1 MIYFIVPAAGA
12 FSICEVVSEVRPA
25 LADRFRIIH
34 YEDLFAQKQ
43 FHRGSYV
50 LAALDQLSPTM
61 RQLVCSLHEQ
71 LTAVAGVRILNHPR
85 RSLQRFDLLSKLYEL
100 RRNDFRAVRASDD
113 FTKLRY
119 PVFVRGERSHDGAL
133 TPLLDSPRQV
143 EAAIGKAVIQGR
155 PFSDLLVVEFC
166 PTADDE
172 GLYRKYGAFIVD
184 KRIIARHINQ
194 GMHWMTKWADAKF
207 TEELML
213 AERDYVFNNPHE
225 SELAEIFRIANIDYG
240 RIDYAMKNGR
250 VQTWEINLN
259 PTINRGPGPRSHTS
273 AGLPP
278 EIQAIR
284 NETKGYFFDR
294 FQEAW
299 QAIDTP
305 ASLEP
310 VVTLNLDQ
318 AAIKAAT
325 AESVVNG
332 RFLAGLRAIVRP
344 IKPVVE
350 PLANPFLR
358 GITSLM
364 KSRHSR

>member
-12 FSICEVVSEVRPA
+12 FSIREIVNEVRPA

-34 YEDLFAQKQ
+34 YEDLFTQNQ
-43 FHRGSYV
+43 FHTGTYV
-50 LAALDQLSPTM
+50 LAALDQLGPTM
-61 RQLVCSLHEQ
+61 GQLVASLREQ
-71 LTAVAGVRILNHPR
+71 LTAVAGVRILNHPQ

-100 RRNDFRAVRASDD
+100 GRNDFRAVRAGGD

-119 PVFVRGERSHDGAL
+119 PVFVRGERSHEGAL

-143 EAAIGKAVIQGR
+143 KEAIGKALVQGR

-172 GLYRKYGAFIVD
+172 GLYRKYGAFIVG
-184 KRIIARHINQ
+184 KRIMARHINQ

-207 TEELML
+207 TEELMV
-213 AERDYVFNNPHE
+213 AERDYVFNNPHKAQ
-225 SELAEIFRIANIDYG
+225 LAEIFGIANIDYG
-240 RIDYAMKNGR
+240 RIDYGLKNGR
-250 VQTWEINLN
+250 IQTWEINLN
-259 PTINRGPGPRSHTS
+259 PTINRGPGPRTS
-273 AGLPP
+273 SVLPP

-284 NETKGYFFDR
+284 NETKEYFFDR

-310 VVTLNLDQ
+310 ALTLKFDQ
-318 AAIKAAT
+318 TAIKAAT
-325 AESVVNG
+325 AESAVNG
-332 RFLAGLRAIVRP
+332 RVLAGIRAIVRP
-344 IKPVVE
+344 VKPVVE
-350 PLANPFLR
+350 PLAKPFLR

-364 KSRHSR
+364 KSRHSRS